1 MREVEYLSVGQQ
13 KYLNKLTDE
22 AFRDLLKKD
31 REKKGLLPK
40 GK

>member
-1 MREVEYLSVGQQ
+1 
-13 KYLNKLTDE
+13 LNELTEE